1 MATTVTLSSKNQI
14 VVPREAREKLH
25 IGPGD
30 ELLVLAKE
38 DRAVL
43 TSRPSIICRFPVHL
57 RVRGEHRKTGSPG
70 ISLRQTPVTRPAL
83 HRPIEV
89 QTR

>member
-43 TSRPSIICRFPVHL
+43 ISRPSTICRFPVHL
-57 RVRGEHRKTGSPG
+57 RICGEHSKTGSPG
-70 ISLRQTPVTRPAL
+70 ISLR
-83 HRPIEV
+83 
-89 QTR
+89 